1 MWREGSQQQ
10 GGFRGPRPLGFP
22 TGEAQDEP
30 EQAKQHQEMASC
42 HLQLPGLSSS
52 QREPRQQSWY
62 VEHEIQDMCVRRGR
76 QAPASSAAAQACH
89 QGSGSSSFCERSPQ
103 SRAPSPFLSGRGCGE
118 DASSSTA
125 TTRPGRRERACGC
138 RNHISRG
145 AERLSYSNC
154 SSAVVNSILCSPYLA
169 WCWLKSVILGW
180 G

>member
-10 GGFRGPRPLGFP
+10 GGFRGPRLLGFP

-89 QGSGSSSFCERSPQ
+89 QGSALSVRGAPRSEPPAPFSQEEAVARTPQAAPRPRGQAGGS
-103 SRAPSPFLSGRGCGE
+103 
-118 DASSSTA
+118 
-125 TTRPGRRERACGC
+125 ERADVVTT
-138 RNHISRG
+138 SVEVQRG
-145 AERLSYSNC
+145 
-154 SSAVVNSILCSPYLA
+154 
-169 WCWLKSVILGW
+169 
-180 G
+180 